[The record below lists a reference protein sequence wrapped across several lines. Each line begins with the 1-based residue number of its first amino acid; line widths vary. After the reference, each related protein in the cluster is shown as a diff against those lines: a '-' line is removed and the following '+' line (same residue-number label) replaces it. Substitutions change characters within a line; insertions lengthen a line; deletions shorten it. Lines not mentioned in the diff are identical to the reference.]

1 VTSRFTVDAIF
12 KTIENAVGPAGER
25 RVHVG
30 RLAESLVPQSSE
42 ARFAVKRGPNRDKWY
57 RSSRLG
63 EASFFLFLTTWLRH
77 RYTTPME
84 SMPKAEMPSG
94 ALVLLILRVLRSGAL
109 HGYAIAQRIHV
120 LSSEVLHVE
129 EGSLYPALQKI
140 LLKGWVTAEWGIS
153 ETNRKVRF
161 YRLTPAGRRQLEA
174 ELSEYDRVNGAIQSV
189 LRTA

>member
-1 VTSRFTVDAIF
+1 
-12 KTIENAVGPAGER
+12 
-25 RVHVG
+25 
-30 RLAESLVPQSSE
+30 
-42 ARFAVKRGPNRDKWY
+42 
-57 RSSRLG
+57 
-63 EASFFLFLTTWLRH
+63 
-77 RYTTPME
+77 
-84 SMPKAEMPSG
+84 MPRNDMPSG
-94 ALVLLILRVLRSGAL
+94 TLVLLILRVLRGGTL

-161 YRLTPAGRRQLEA
+161 YRLTADGRKRLEA
-174 ELSEYDRVNGAIQSV
+174 ELSDYDRVHEAIQAV